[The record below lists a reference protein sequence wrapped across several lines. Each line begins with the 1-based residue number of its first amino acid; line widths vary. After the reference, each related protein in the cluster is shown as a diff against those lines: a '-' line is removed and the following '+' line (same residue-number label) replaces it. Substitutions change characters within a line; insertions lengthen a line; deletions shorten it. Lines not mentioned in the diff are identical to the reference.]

1 MYEPIAFVQ
10 QANENAG
17 ILISIVQFHAIM
29 LCSVSNFLVV
39 VKQMYPF
46 PSLNWPLDLKCAV
59 LHSYIEGEKVFIF
72 EEIIIFRDNENKV
85 RQTYLIQA
93 D

>member
-1 MYEPIAFVQ
+1 VHEPIACVQ

-17 ILISIVQFHAIM
+17 ILISIVQFHTIM

-39 VKQMYPF
+39 FKQMYPF
-46 PSLNWPLDLKCAV
+46 PSLTWPLDLKCAV
-59 LHSYIEGEKVFIF
+59 LHSYIEGGKVILF
-72 EEIIIFRDNENKV
+72 EEIIILRDNENKV
-85 RQTYLIQA
+85 TQTYLIQA